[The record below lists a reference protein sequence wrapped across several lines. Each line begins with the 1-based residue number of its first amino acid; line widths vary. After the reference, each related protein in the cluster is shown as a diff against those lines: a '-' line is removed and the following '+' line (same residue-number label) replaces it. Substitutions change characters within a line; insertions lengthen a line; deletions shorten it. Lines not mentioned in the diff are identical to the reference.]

1 MYPPVVYNPLSPY
14 PVARHGAPFF
24 GMPSGLMPPPP
35 AAVEWREAAYVR
47 NLNANRSPEAIRWTE
62 FLDKEGGHGL
72 WKEFA
77 REYRHHTGFI
87 RGWAGTALMNIAMGV
102 SMLRT
107 AKAKNHYRRLRPFEV
122 DPGIQRLTGTVH
134 GKSYPSG
141 HTSNAFAASTVL
153 GFLWPQ
159 RAHEFEWWA
168 RQVGMSRMHNGVH
181 FPSDVAAGEN
191 LGRIAGMQTASILF

>member
-1 MYPPVVYNPLSPY
+1 MSPIVVNPLSPY
-14 PVARHGAPFF
+14 PIRRHAGPFY
-24 GMPSGLMPPPP
+24 GLPAGVPPPPP
-35 AAVEWREAAYVR
+35 AAVEMREAAFVR
-47 NLNANRSPEAIRWTE
+47 NLNQNRSPEALRWTE
-62 FLDKEGGHGL
+62 FLDKEGGYGL

-77 REYRHHTGFI
+77 RQYRRSTGFV
-87 RGWAGTALMNIAMGV
+87 RGWAGTALMHVALGV
-102 SMLRT
+102 NALRT
-107 AKAKNHYRRLRPFEV
+107 NRAKNHYQRLRPFEV
-122 DPGIQRLTGTVH
+122 DPGITRFSGNAT

-141 HTSNAFAASTVL
+141 HTSSAFAASTVL

-181 FPSDVAAGEN
+181 FPSDVAAGER